1 MSHVFTRSAEK
12 PHLCHIM
19 GFRFSFEKSERSEN
33 QKHFLIN
40 ESYLHII
47 SQLQHLYLGFKRNII
62 FVYSF
67 NYNIQ
72 KWLLPLVKCLC
83 LWICVFH
90 IHRWLI
96 KSTEPWL
103 DFKLTPA
110 PSKWVSSH
118 TESISFTH
126 TFFYSFSIFSISHMR
141 CHGVTM
147 VAVSEF
153 TKGIKN
159 QDWNYCQVVDD

>member
-1 MSHVFTRSAEK
+1 MSHVFTRSDEK
-12 PHLCHIM
+12 PHLCHIV

-72 KWLLPLVKCLC
+72 KWLLPPCKMFMSMNLC
-83 LWICVFH
+83 FTCAIVVAMYISLCMPHV
-90 IHRWLI
+90 I
-96 KSTEPWL
+96 KMAVPTSTFIG
-103 DFKLTPA
+103 D
-110 PSKWVSSH
+110 
-118 TESISFTH
+118 
-126 TFFYSFSIFSISHMR
+126 
-141 CHGVTM
+141 
-147 VAVSEF
+147 
-153 TKGIKN
+153 
-159 QDWNYCQVVDD
+159 